1 MIMYSILLWIY
12 RIQHCI
18 FRDALRI
25 MIEVDDLQLVM
36 ASPDLLI
43 TADNMQIIQ
52 DDVQSTSL
60 SIIYSWYIWY
70 L

>member
-1 MIMYSILLWIY
+1 
-12 RIQHCI
+12 
-18 FRDALRI
+18 

-60 SIIYSWYIWY
+60 SIIYS
-70 L
+70 